1 VRIFEEEKKEKEDEE
16 EKRSRRGTT
25 LVRVYTWCNRET
37 SSSSTGSHEDIKQ
50 CLT

>member
-1 VRIFEEEKKEKEDEE
+1 MRTFEEEKEEEDEE
-16 EKRSRRGTT
+16 EKRSRRDTT

-50 CLT
+50 RLT